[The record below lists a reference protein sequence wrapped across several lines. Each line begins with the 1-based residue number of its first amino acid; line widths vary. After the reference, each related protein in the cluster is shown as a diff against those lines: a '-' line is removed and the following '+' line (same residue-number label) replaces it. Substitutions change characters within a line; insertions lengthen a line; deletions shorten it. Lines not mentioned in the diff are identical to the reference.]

1 MGADDVLQS
10 LWDWCLGHL
19 GVAGVAS
26 PAFLLTA
33 VVAGVYL
40 PGIVFSFVDVVISK
54 RLTLAQCWA
63 VYWRAMKWYGSL
75 YVVAMIVFWAAPMT
89 LLSQVPTAAPAPFEF
104 FRDIVLY
111 FLLGDVVSYFWHRVE
126 HANRPYMRN
135 VHYYH
140 HVDTPPL
147 TIWTAMVVHPVE
159 GFSVFTCFHIY
170 GILFPIHPLTFAV
183 GAFSVTAV
191 NMITHCGYRLPVY
204 DWIFATSREH
214 DIHHASREPR
224 NISVMLSICDR
235 MFGTFE
241 KARRTDPVLRVG

>member
-1 MGADDVLQS
+1 MPGESALQP
-10 LWDWCLGHL
+10 LWDWILRHV

-26 PAFLLTA
+26 PAFLFTA

-40 PGIVFSFVDVVISK
+40 PGIVFSFVDVVVTR
-54 RLTLAQCWA
+54 RLTLAECWS

-75 YVVAMIVFWAAPMT
+75 YPVAMIAFLAIPITLLVHVPEAAPT
-89 LLSQVPTAAPAPFEF
+89 LPEVG
-104 FRDIVLY
+104 RDLLLY
-111 FLLGDVVSYFWHRVE
+111 FLLGDFLSYFWHRFE
-126 HANRPYMRN
+126 HRQGWYMKH
-135 VHYYH
+135 VHYHH

-147 TIWTAMVVHPVE
+147 SIWTAMVVHPVE
-159 GFSVFTCFHIY
+159 GVSVFACFHAY
-170 GILFPIHPLTFAV
+170 GILFPIHPLTFAI

-204 DWIFATSREH
+204 DWFFATAREH

-235 MFGTFE
+235 MFGTFQ
-241 KARRTDPVLRVG
+241 KAL

>member
-1 MGADDVLQS
+1 MEPASALQP
-10 LWDWCLGHL
+10 LWDWCLRHL
-19 GVAGVAS
+19 GVTGVAS

-40 PGIVFSFVDVVISK
+40 PGLVFSFVDVVVTK

-75 YVVAMIVFWAAPMT
+75 YVVAMIAFWAVPMT
-89 LLSQVPTAAPAPFEF
+89 LLSRVPTAAPTLVEF
-104 FRDIVLY
+104 CGDLLLY
-111 FLLGDVVSYFWHRVE
+111 FLLGDFVSYFWHRFE
-126 HANRPYMRN
+126 HHNRWYMKQ
-135 VHYYH
+135 VHYHH

-159 GFSVFTCFHIY
+159 GFAVFACFHIY

-204 DWIFATSREH
+204 DWFFATSREH
-214 DIHHASREPR
+214 DIHHARREPR

-235 MFGTFE
+235 MFGTFQ
-241 KARRTDPVLRVG
+241 KAH

>member
-1 MGADDVLQS
+1 MGADSALQP
-10 LWDWCLGHL
+10 LWEWCLRHV
-19 GVAGVAS
+19 GVTGVAS

-40 PGIVFSFVDVVISK
+40 PGIVFSFVDVVVTK

-75 YVVAMIVFWAAPMT
+75 YVAAMVVFWAVPMT
-89 LLSQVPTAAPAPFEF
+89 LLSHVPTTAPMPFELC
-104 FRDIVLY
+104 RDILLY
-111 FLLGDVVSYFWHRVE
+111 FLLGDVVSYFWHRFE
-126 HANRPYMRN
+126 HYNRWYMKH
-135 VHYYH
+135 VHYHH

-159 GFSVFTCFHIY
+159 GFSVFACFHVY

-204 DWIFATSREH
+204 DWFFATSREH
-214 DIHHASREPR
+214 DLHHARREPR

-235 MFGTFE
+235 MFGTFQ
-241 KARRTDPVLRVG
+241 KAH

>member
-1 MGADDVLQS
+1 MRADSLLQS
-10 LWDWCLGHL
+10 LWDWCLRHL
-19 GVAGVAS
+19 GVAGIAS

-40 PGIVFSFVDVVISK
+40 PGIVFSFVDVFVSK

-63 VYWRAMKWYGSL
+63 VYWRAMKWYGSF
-75 YVVAMIVFWAAPMT
+75 YVVAMGFLWLVPMT
-89 LLSQVPTAAPAPFEF
+89 LLSNIPTAAPTTLEF
-104 FRDIVLY
+104 CRDLLLY
-111 FLLGDVVSYFWHRVE
+111 FLLGDFVSYFWHRLE
-126 HANRPYMRN
+126 HYHPRYMRD

-147 TIWTAMVVHPVE
+147 TIWTAMVVHPIE
-159 GFSVFTCFHIY
+159 GVTVFTCFHIY
-170 GILFPIHPLTFAV
+170 GILFPIHPLTFAL
-183 GAFSVTAV
+183 GAFLVTAV

-214 DIHHASREPR
+214 DLHHARREPR

-235 MFGTFE
+235 LFGTFE
-241 KARRTDPVLRVG
+241 KAR

>member
-1 MGADDVLQS
+1 MLQS

-111 FLLGDVVSYFWHRVE
+111 FLLGDVVSRW
-126 HANRPYMRN
+126 
-135 VHYYH
+135 
-140 HVDTPPL
+140 L
-147 TIWTAMVVHPVE
+147 T
-159 GFSVFTCFHIY
+159 
-170 GILFPIHPLTFAV
+170 
-183 GAFSVTAV
+183 
-191 NMITHCGYRLPVY
+191 
-204 DWIFATSREH
+204 
-214 DIHHASREPR
+214 
-224 NISVMLSICDR
+224 
-235 MFGTFE
+235 
-241 KARRTDPVLRVG
+241 